1 MTNTTTKTTTATTAT
16 TATTEKKAPAKKR
29 PVRKSPAKKATEKTA
44 KTATKK
50 SVKIT
55 GVKEPVDY
63 SNVDWEFQ
71 RSHQSKPM
79 QVDDIAILIDEL
91 TKLGFTAEAQNKAY
105 YGIKV
110 AFEGRP
116 IAIYWAKRDF
126 PRLIL
131 TPKRLEGAQLP
142 INLSP
147 RQCKKHESRGSDI
160 LIDCPNEYVVTPDEA
175 IAILKAVADAKHET
189 KSEDVKK
196 SQTVA
201 K

>member
-1 MTNTTTKTTTATTAT
+1 MTTKTTTTKTAT
-16 TATTEKKAPAKKR
+16 ETAT
-29 PVRKSPAKKATEKTA
+29 AKKAAPKRNRKPA
-44 KTATKK
+44 SKK
-50 SVKIT
+50 SVEKPVKIT
-55 GVKEPVDY
+55 GVTEPVDY

-79 QVDDIAILIDEL
+79 PAEAITILVDTLA
-91 TKLGFTAEAQNKAY
+91 KLGFTVEVQAKAY

-131 TPKRLEGAQLP
+131 TPKRLVGVQLP
-142 INLSP
+142 ISLTP
-147 RQCKKHESRGSDI
+147 RQCQKPESRGSEN
-160 LIDCPNEYVVTPDEA
+160 LVDCPNEYVVTPDEA
-175 IAILKAVADAKHET
+175 IAILKAVAAAKPEPKPEAT
-189 KSEDVKK
+189 KKARK
-196 SQTVA
+196 TA

>member
-16 TATTEKKAPAKKR
+16 TEKNAPAKKR

-55 GVKEPVDY
+55 GVTEPVDY

-71 RSHQSKPM
+71 RTHQSKPM
-79 QVDDIAILIDEL
+79 QADDIAILIDEL
-91 TKLGFTAEAQNKAY
+91 KKLGFTAEAQNKAY

-142 INLSP
+142 ISLSP

>member
-1 MTNTTTKTTTATTAT
+1 
-16 TATTEKKAPAKKR
+16 
-29 PVRKSPAKKATEKTA
+29 
-44 KTATKK
+44 
-50 SVKIT
+50 
-55 GVKEPVDY
+55 
-63 SNVDWEFQ
+63 
-71 RSHQSKPM
+71 M

-91 TKLGFTAEAQNKAY
+91 TKLGFSAEAQNKAY

-175 IAILKAVADAKHET
+175 IAILKAVADAKHEA

-196 SQTVA
+196 SQRVA

>member
-1 MTNTTTKTTTATTAT
+1 MTTTTEKKTTTAT
-16 TATTEKKAPAKKR
+16 TATTEKKAPAKKAPAKKR
-29 PVRKSPAKKATEKTA
+29 PAKKAIEQK
-44 KTATKK
+44 ATKK

-175 IAILKAVADAKHET
+175 IAILKSVADAKHEA

>member
-1 MTNTTTKTTTATTAT
+1 MTNTTTKTTTATTT
-16 TATTEKKAPAKKR
+16 TPAKKAPAKKR

-55 GVKEPVDY
+55 GVTEPVDY

-79 QVDDIAILIDEL
+79 QADDIAILIDEL

-147 RQCKKHESRGSDI
+147 RQCKKHESRGSEI

-175 IAILKAVADAKHET
+175 IAILKSVADAKHEA

>member
-1 MTNTTTKTTTATTAT
+1 MTTTIEKKTTTATTAT
-16 TATTEKKAPAKKR
+16 ATEKKAPAKKR

-55 GVKEPVDY
+55 GVTEPVDY

-71 RSHQSKPM
+71 RTHQSKPM
-79 QVDDIAILIDEL
+79 QADDIAILLDEL
-91 TKLGFTAEAQNKAY
+91 KKLGFSAEAQNKAY

-147 RQCKKHESRGSDI
+147 RQCKKHESRGSEI

-175 IAILKAVADAKHET
+175 IAILKSVADAKHEI
-189 KSEDVKK
+189 KSKDVKK

>member
-1 MTNTTTKTTTATTAT
+1 MT
-16 TATTEKKAPAKKR
+16 TTEKKTVTTTETATTKKPATKRNRKPASKKPVEKPAPE
-29 PVRKSPAKKATEKTA
+29 KKAPEKP
-44 KTATKK
+44 
-50 SVKIT
+50 VKIT
-55 GVKEPVDY
+55 GVTEPVDY

-79 QVDDIAILIDEL
+79 QAEDIVILINEL

-131 TPKRLEGAQLP
+131 TPKRLVGAQLP
-142 INLSP
+142 INLTP
-147 RQCKKHESRGSDI
+147 RQCQKPESRGSEI
-160 LIDCPNEYVVTPDEA
+160 LVDCPNEYVVTPDEA
-175 IAILKAVADAKHET
+175 IAILKAVAVAKPET
-189 KSEDVKK
+189 KSEATKK
-196 SQTVA
+196 TRKTA

>member
-1 MTNTTTKTTTATTAT
+1 MTTTTNKTTTATTAT
-16 TATTEKKAPAKKR
+16 TEKNAPAKKR

-55 GVKEPVDY
+55 GVTEPVDY

-71 RSHQSKPM
+71 RTHQSKPM
-79 QVDDIAILIDEL
+79 QADDIAILIDEL
-91 TKLGFTAEAQNKAY
+91 KKLGFTAEAQNKAY

-142 INLSP
+142 ISLSP

>member
-1 MTNTTTKTTTATTAT
+1 MANTTTKTTTTNTTT
-16 TATTEKKAPAKKR
+16 TPEKKAPAKKR
-29 PVRKSPAKKATEKTA
+29 PVRKSPAKKATE

-79 QVDDIAILIDEL
+79 QADDIAILIDEL

-147 RQCKKHESRGSDI
+147 RQCKKHESRGSEI

-175 IAILKAVADAKHET
+175 IAILKSVADAKHET

>member
-1 MTNTTTKTTTATTAT
+1 MTTTTEKKTTTATTAT
-16 TATTEKKAPAKKR
+16 TATTEKKAPAKKA
-29 PVRKSPAKKATEKTA
+29 PAKKRPAKTA

-142 INLSP
+142 ISLSP
-147 RQCKKHESRGSDI
+147 RQCKKHESRGSEI